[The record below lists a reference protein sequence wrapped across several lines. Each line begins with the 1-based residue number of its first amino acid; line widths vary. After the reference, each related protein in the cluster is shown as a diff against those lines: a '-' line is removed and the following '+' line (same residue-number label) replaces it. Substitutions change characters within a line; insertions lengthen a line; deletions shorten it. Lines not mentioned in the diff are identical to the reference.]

1 LKDKFLK
8 YQAQTT
14 NNPIG
19 LKVLKAEG
27 SYIYDT
33 NNKKYLDFVA
43 GVSASNLGHKN
54 NKIKEAVI
62 DQIEKYWHVMVYG
75 EFVQEPTVKLCELIS
90 NNLPNS
96 LSNTYLTNSG
106 TEAMEAA
113 MKLAKRVTARSEF
126 IAAKNSYHGNTQGAM
141 SIMGFEERKRAYRPL
156 LPDINF
162 IEFNNEN
169 DILLINNKTS
179 AVILETIQGGAGFII
194 PSKNYLKKIKN
205 QCEKV
210 GALLI
215 LDEIQPGIGRT
226 GKLFAYEHYGIIP
239 DILVYGKGLGGG
251 FPIGALSSSF
261 ENMSLFKENPILGHI
276 TTFGGHPVIAA
287 AAYANLKETLNS
299 GIIDSVNQKE
309 KLFRKYLKHE
319 LIEEVRGKG
328 LMLAIILKGN
338 NSSYKLVSKS
348 LEKGLILFYLLFEP
362 KAVRITP
369 PLTISNIDI
378 KKGCEIILEVLDE
391 LKKSVH

>member
-1 LKDKFLK
+1 MKDKFLK

-75 EFVQEPTVKLCELIS
+75 EFIQEPTVKLCELIS

-369 PLTISNIDI
+369 PLTISNIDR

-391 LKKSVH
+391 LKNSVH

>member
-1 LKDKFLK
+1 MKDKFLK

-43 GVSASNLGHKN
+43 CVSASNLVHKN

-75 EFVQEPTVKLCELIS
+75 EFIQEPTVKLCELIS

-261 ENMSLFKENPILGHI
+261 DNMSLFKENPILGHI
-276 TTFGGHPVIAA
+276 TTFGGHPVISA

-299 GIIDSVNQKE
+299 GIIDTVNQKE
-309 KLFRKYLKHE
+309 KLFRKHLKHE
-319 LIEEVRGKG
+319 LIDEIRGKG
-328 LMLAIILKGN
+328 LMLAIILKEN
-338 NSSYKLVSKS
+338 NSSYKLVSKC
-348 LEKGLILFYLLFEP
+348 LEKGLILFYLLFET

-369 PLTISNIDI
+369 PLTISNTEI
-378 KKGCEIILEVLDE
+378 KAGCKIIIQVLDE
-391 LKKSVH
+391 LKISVH

>member
-1 LKDKFLK
+1 MKDKFFK

-14 NNPIG
+14 NNPIS
-19 LKVLKAEG
+19 LQVLRAEG

-54 NKIKEAVI
+54 KKIKKAVL

-96 LSNTYLTNSG
+96 LSTTYLTNSG

-113 MKLAKRVTARSEF
+113 MKLAKRVTGRSEF

-169 DILLINNKTS
+169 DITLINSKTS
-179 AVILETIQGGAGFII
+179 AVILETIQGGAGFIT
-194 PSKNYLKKIKN
+194 PSKNYLKKIKK
-205 QCEKV
+205 QCQKV

-226 GKLFAYEHYGIIP
+226 GKLFAFEHYGIIP

-261 ENMSLFKENPILGHI
+261 NNMSLFKENPILGHI
-276 TTFGGHPVIAA
+276 TTFGGHPVISAA
-287 AAYANLKETLNS
+287 AHANLKETLAS
-299 GIIDSVNQKE
+299 GIIDLVNQKE
-309 KLFRKYLKHE
+309 SLFRKYLKHE
-319 LIEEVRGKG
+319 LIVEIRGKG
-328 LMLAIILKGN
+328 LMLAIILKEKKIT
-338 NSSYKLVSKS
+338 SELVSKS
-348 LEKGLILFYLLFEP
+348 LERGLILFYLLFET

-369 PLTISNIDI
+369 PLTISNNEI
-378 KKGCEIILEVLDE
+378 KEGCKIILQTLDE
-391 LKKSVH
+391 IKNSVH

>member
-27 SYIYDT
+27 SYIFDT

-43 GVSASNLGHKN
+43 GVSASNLGHIN
-54 NKIKEAVI
+54 NKIKEAVLE
-62 DQIEKYWHVMVYG
+62 QIEKYWHVMVYG
-75 EFVQEPTVKLCELIS
+75 EFIQEPTVKLCELIS

-113 MKLAKRVTARSEF
+113 MKLAKRVTGRSEF

-156 LPDINF
+156 LPDVNF
-162 IEFNNEN
+162 IEFNNES
-169 DILLINNKTS
+169 DILLINSKTS
-179 AVILETIQGGAGFII
+179 AVVLETIQGGAGFIT

-226 GKLFAYEHYGIIP
+226 GKLFAFEHYGIIP

-261 ENMSLFKENPILGHI
+261 DNMSLFKENPILGHI
-276 TTFGGHPVIAA
+276 TTFGGHPVISA

-309 KLFRKYLKHE
+309 KLFRKHLKHE
-319 LIEEVRGKG
+319 LIDEIRGKG
-328 LMLAIILKGN
+328 LMLAIILKEN
-338 NSSYKLVSKS
+338 NSSYKLVSKC
-348 LEKGLILFYLLFEP
+348 LEKGLILFYLLFET

-369 PLTISNIDI
+369 PLTISNTEI
-378 KKGCEIILEVLDE
+378 KAGCKIIIQVLDE
-391 LKKSVH
+391 LKISVH

>member
-1 LKDKFLK
+1 MKDKFLK

-75 EFVQEPTVKLCELIS
+75 EFIQEPTVKLCELIS

-126 IAAKNSYHGNTQGAM
+126 IAAKNSYNGNTQGAM

-179 AVILETIQGGAGFII
+179 AVILETIQGCAGFII

-215 LDEIQPGIGRT
+215 LDEIQPVIGRT

-287 AAYANLKETLNS
+287 AAYANLKETLNY

-319 LIEEVRGKG
+319 LIEEIRGKG

>member
-1 LKDKFLK
+1 MKDKFFK

-14 NNPIG
+14 NNPIS
-19 LKVLKAEG
+19 LQVLRAEG

-54 NKIKEAVI
+54 KKIKKAVL

-96 LSNTYLTNSG
+96 LSTTYLTNSG

-113 MKLAKRVTARSEF
+113 MKLAKRVTGRSEF

-169 DILLINNKTS
+169 DITLINSKTS
-179 AVILETIQGGAGFII
+179 AVILETIQGGAGFIT
-194 PSKNYLKKIKN
+194 PSKNYLKKIKK
-205 QCEKV
+205 QCQKV

-226 GKLFAYEHYGIIP
+226 GKLFAFEHYGIIP

-261 ENMSLFKENPILGHI
+261 NNMSLFKENPILGHI
-276 TTFGGHPVIAA
+276 TTFGGHPVISAA
-287 AAYANLKETLNS
+287 AHANLKETLAS
-299 GIIDSVNQKE
+299 GIIDLVNQKE
-309 KLFRKYLKHE
+309 SLFRKYLKHE
-319 LIEEVRGKG
+319 LIVEIRGKG
-328 LMLAIILKGN
+328 LMLAIILKEKKIT
-338 NSSYKLVSKS
+338 SKLVSKS
-348 LEKGLILFYLLFEP
+348 LERGLVLFYLLFET

-369 PLTISNIDI
+369 PLTISNNEI
-378 KKGCEIILEVLDE
+378 KEGCKIILQTLDE
-391 LKKSVH
+391 IKNSVH

>member
-1 LKDKFLK
+1 MKDKFLK

-27 SYIYDT
+27 SYIFDT

-43 GVSASNLGHKN
+43 GVSASNLGHIN
-54 NKIKEAVI
+54 NKIKEAVL

-75 EFVQEPTVKLCELIS
+75 EFIQEPTVKLCELIS

-106 TEAMEAA
+106 TEAIEAA
-113 MKLAKRVTARSEF
+113 MKLAKRVTGRSEF

-156 LPDINF
+156 LPDVNF
-162 IEFNNEN
+162 IEFNNES
-169 DILLINNKTS
+169 DILLINSKTS
-179 AVILETIQGGAGFII
+179 AVVLETIQGGAGFIT

-226 GKLFAYEHYGIIP
+226 GKLFAFEHYGIIP

-261 ENMSLFKENPILGHI
+261 DNMSLFKENPILGHI
-276 TTFGGHPVIAA
+276 TTFGGHPVISA

-309 KLFRKYLKHE
+309 KLFRKHLKHE
-319 LIEEVRGKG
+319 LIDEIRGKG
-328 LMLAIILKGN
+328 LMLAIILKEN
-338 NSSYKLVSKS
+338 NSSYKLVSKC
-348 LEKGLILFYLLFEP
+348 LEKGLILFYLLFET

-369 PLTISNIDI
+369 PLTISNTEI
-378 KKGCEIILEVLDE
+378 KAGCKIIIQVLDE
-391 LKKSVH
+391 LKISVH